1 MIGPSR
7 AVAALILALGVAV
20 VPASAEDQDPGAWEY
35 AMERMLLR
43 DRVRLIIDDETA
55 MEAHMRFVGDRREA
69 RAEGEFRGH
78 ALNLRCKRNP
88 LVDALDCWVRVDGEL
103 RSNHVVVQ

>member
-1 MIGPSR
+1 MVHLSR
-7 AVAALILALGVAV
+7 VISVLTLALGIAVA
-20 VPASAEDQDPGAWEY
+20 PASGEDRDPGAWDY
-35 AMERMLLR
+35 NMERMLLR

-88 LVDALDCWVRVDGEL
+88 LVDALDCWVRVDSEL